1 MADRAILFAHPRY
14 GKRSFANKMYKKIL
28 LIIFLTLVFGC
39 TLQAQGTK
47 VDKFL
52 DSYEAFV
59 TEVVAMPFDA
69 FHGDTMSYVEKQQ
82 HKFVRRYRWY
92 FDDRMSIDQLER
104 FNQLRGRFNRKM
116 TALKNR
122 RRLAATKGRIK
133 GYFTSPHTPRDTV
146 DAD

>member
-1 MADRAILFAHPRY
+1 M
-14 GKRSFANKMYKKIL
+14 KIKGLAL
-28 LIIFLTLVFGC
+28 LVVALLLGMK
-39 TLQAQGTK
+39 LSAQGTK

-52 DSYEAFV
+52 DTYEAFV
-59 TEVVAMPFDA
+59 AEVVAMPFDA
-69 FHGDTMSYVEKQQ
+69 FHGDTMNYVEKQQ

-92 FDDRMSIDQLER
+92 FDDRMSIEQLER

-133 GYFTSPHTPRDTV
+133 GYFSRPQPVRDTTL
-146 DAD
+146 DE

>member
-1 MADRAILFAHPRY
+1 MVLLVVLLTGFGMRAQ
-14 GKRSFANKMYKKIL
+14 S
-28 LIIFLTLVFGC
+28 
-39 TLQAQGTK
+39 TK

-52 DSYEAFV
+52 DTYETFV
-59 TEVVAMPFDA
+59 SEVVAMPFDA
-69 FHGDTMSYVEKQQ
+69 FHGDTMNYVEKQQ

-92 FDDRMSIDQLER
+92 YDDRMSIDQLER

-133 GYFTSPHTPRDTV
+133 GYFSSPNSN
-146 DAD
+146 ADSLRND